1 MPLKGNLAVFTTT
14 QLLNLINLSKKSGKL
29 SLYEPVPTGG
39 KLTLGDGQTK
49 IEEFA
54 PGKELASLHFK
65 EGTLIYAQMDGKEAH
80 LAIILQRAGKL
91 NEEQAKAIREKL
103 AALND
108 RGLALRLI
116 NANYVTKND
125 IVQSIQKHTV
135 SIVFD
140 LMGWKKEPFEFREGE
155 GAPDDRILVPID
167 LKQVIIEGTR
177 IHQQQK
183 QLEDELPDLDLA
195 LKFPD
200 DPTERFKKVQLGTD
214 EWRVVGFINPKN
226 SIRQIAK
233 ACNMTDTEIR
243 RIVYALLQAGLVQ
256 LVKVQKPE
264 QPQKRNTS
272 MLTAKS
278 ETMKANAPSRAVVS
292 RLIDK
297 IKSI

>member
-14 QLLNLINLSKKSGKL
+14 QLLNLINLSKKTGKL
-29 SLYEPVPTGG
+29 SLHEPIPTGD
-39 KLTLGDGQTK
+39 KLTMGDGQTK
-49 IEEFA
+49 IDKFDA
-54 PGKELASLHFK
+54 GKELASLYFK
-65 EGTLIYAQMDGKEAH
+65 DGILIYAEMAGKDGH
-80 LAIILQRAGKL
+80 LAGILQRAGKL
-91 NEEQAKAIREKL
+91 NEEQARQIREKL
-103 AALND
+103 GSLND
-108 RGLALRLI
+108 RALALRLI

-125 IVQSIQKHTV
+125 IMQSIQKHTV

-140 LMGWKKEPFEFREGE
+140 LMAWKKEPFEFRESE
-155 GAPDDRILVPID
+155 TTPQDRILVPID
-167 LKQVIIEGTR
+167 LKNVIIEGTR

-195 LKFPD
+195 LKLPD
-200 DPTERFKKVQLGTD
+200 DPNERFRKVQLSTD

-226 SIRQIAK
+226 TIRQIAK

-256 LVKVQKPE
+256 LVKPQKPE
-264 QPQKRNTS
+264 QPKKPTS
-272 MLTAKS
+272 TFSSKS
-278 ETMKANAPSRAVVS
+278 ETIKANAPSRAVVS